1 MFLLSPAA
9 SFITGV
15 TLQIDGGA
23 SLGSPLFPSVD
34 HDRSVPFDGF
44 HRAVDA
50 RGAAQAAAKPDAA

>member
-1 MFLLSPAA
+1 MPSPR
-9 SFITGV
+9 STSGV

-44 HRAVDA
+44 HRATTPQVL
-50 RGAAQAAAKPDAA
+50 RGGEG